1 MTKVS
6 ESSRRAARAL
16 GERLARVGQ
25 EEPRRASFTDVG
37 TIESVLSD
45 GTALVSYR
53 GGTIGPLPM
62 TCDCVG
68 AGGGRTCVIAIDGP
82 IVRVVGIVARS
93 STDALVP
100 AHRQDASTI
109 DGALPVA
116 HGGTGATT
124 AASARAS
131 LGLAVGAGL
140 VTDGTTLSVD
150 NGAYVRLLWSGKT
163 QSAVT
168 LSESCASFR
177 AIVAAIGGSDDV
189 VEASTLVWEPD
200 GKTFDVASA
209 FVVGTNNWRSLR
221 MRLTANGKKLSVDY
235 NLGQTA
241 GDAVDNAYL
250 LYVVGI
256 V

>member
-37 TIESVLSD
+37 TIESVLAD

-62 TCDCVG
+62 TCDCVC
-68 AGGGRTCVIAIDGP
+68 AAKGRSCVIAIDGP
-82 IVRVVGIVARS
+82 IVRVIGIVARS
-93 STDALVP
+93 STDFEVP
-100 AHRQDASTI
+100 ATSLT
-109 DGALPVA
+109 GTLPVS

-241 GDAVDNAYL
+241 GDAGDNAYL